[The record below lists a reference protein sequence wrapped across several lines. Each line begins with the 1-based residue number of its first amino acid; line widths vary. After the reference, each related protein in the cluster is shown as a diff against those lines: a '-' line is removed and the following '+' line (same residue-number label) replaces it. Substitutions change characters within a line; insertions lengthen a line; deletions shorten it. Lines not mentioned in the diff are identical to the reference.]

1 MGWRTEGVAPAAPA
15 ILEAIERSRQ
25 ARRPEEA
32 GRSGRIRREHRP
44 EEAGRTDRIRRER
57 RPEEAGRTDRSSR
70 GTQAGGGGRA
80 GLEQVGRTSRRRR
93 GGWAGVGGRIG
104 RRRRGGQPAGRS
116 MRGGLEDV
124 DASMVAWWDWGRQ
137 SGEDKVGWEWER

>member
-1 MGWRTEGVAPAAPA
+1 LQRGWWMGWRTEGVAPAAPA

-44 EEAGRTDRIRRER
+44 EEAGRADRIRRER
-57 RPEEAGRTDRSSR
+57 RPEEAGRTDRSNQ

-80 GLEQVGRTSRRRR
+80 SLEQVGRTSQRR
-93 GGWAGVGGRIG
+93 
-104 RRRRGGQPAGRS
+104 
-116 MRGGLEDV
+116 
-124 DASMVAWWDWGRQ
+124 
-137 SGEDKVGWEWER
+137 